1 MKKTKIFLKM
11 AALAVMGTMMSGCA
25 EEIETLQPANQ
36 SAVQKINISLADDA
50 GTRGTIASDGK
61 TSFSVGDQ
69 IAVIYQNTD
78 GKTLKAE
85 SAKLTS
91 ADMTDEGASATF
103 TVELNSPKAETK
115 VRYIY
120 PASMAAATVAE
131 DAVPDAAATINTSG
145 LATQDG
151 TLATIA
157 SDLGLSVYDGTM
169 SATATLPTGSGVIL
183 DNQLAIVKLNSIH
196 ITADINILAN
206 VTDLTIIDGT
216 NTYTVSRTA
225 AADPIYVAMLPTSR
239 DITFSTIDN
248 GYTYTKTATGN
259 SLVKNKI
266 YPINLAMEMD
276 PRAPHA
282 LAKVLDTDLGS
293 LVGADG
299 NIYDNASQISAAGTT
314 AIGVIAYIA
323 TTADDEIAEKSN
335 GGGHGL
341 VLCLKNAAENVVWST
356 EKSAYEFD
364 EAAKVINA
372 EDNPAIDNFRYSLKR
387 LTNVSGYTNTTTLAA
402 KDDASTKY
410 PAAYQ
415 AKNYTGLTAPKGT
428 TGWFLPSA
436 QQWEKMQT
444 ALGELD
450 ENDIVWQT
458 WFDTNRTAIN
468 KWDAALA
475 KGGEGNY
482 KSIKDNADQF
492 YWSSSENSADNA
504 VILVTTYNMGSR
516 WDSISK
522 TQERYTRVRPVLAF

>member
-11 AALAVMGTMMSGCA
+11 AALAVMGTIMSGCA

-36 SAVQKINISLADDA
+36 SAVQKTTISLADDA
-50 GTRGTIASDGK
+50 GTRGAIASDGK
-61 TSFSVGDQ
+61 TSFSAGDQ

-78 GKTLKAE
+78 GKTLKAV
-85 SAKLTS
+85 SAALTS
-91 ADMTDEGASATF
+91 TDLTDEGASATF

-120 PASMAAATVAE
+120 PATMAAATVAE
-131 DAVPDAAATINTSG
+131 NTDPDAAATVNTSG

-183 DNQLAIVKLNSIH
+183 ENQLAIVKLNSIH

-206 VTDLTIIDGT
+206 VTDLTIADGT

-225 AADPIYVAMLPTSR
+225 AADPIYVAMLPTSG

-248 GYTYTKTATGN
+248 GYTYTKTATGK

-266 YPINLAMEMD
+266 YPIDLAMEMD
-276 PRAPHA
+276 TRAPHV
-282 LAKVLDTDLGS
+282 LANVLDTDFGS

-299 NIYDNASQISAAGTT
+299 KIYDNASQISAAGTT

-323 TTADDEIAEKSN
+323 TTADDEIAEKSK

-356 EKSAYEFD
+356 ETTSKFSGQEVTDAD
-364 EAAKVINA
+364 G
-372 EDNPAIDNFRYSLKR
+372 LKR
-387 LTNVSGYTNTTTLAA
+387 TSNVSGYTNTATLTVDAETAA
-402 KDDASTKY
+402 KY
-410 PAAYQ
+410 PAAAA
-415 AKNYTGLTAPKGT
+415 AKNYTGLTAPTGT

-436 QQWEKMQT
+436 QQWEKMQV
-444 ALGELD
+444 ALGGLD
-450 ENDIVWQT
+450 ENNDIAWGDF
-458 WFDTNRTAIN
+458 FDDGHTAIN

-475 KGGEGNY
+475 KAGEGNY

-504 VILVTTYNMGSR
+504 VILGTTYDRGSI
-516 WDSISK
+516 WGSISK
-522 TQERYTRVRPVLAF
+522 TQEGYTRVRPVLAF